1 MTTGTSSV
9 HLLRDPA
16 ALVATWFGVGLLPG
30 PKGTWGT
37 IAALPLAALV
47 LYAFGHWALFAV
59 SLALFG
65 LGLWAAAGFTA
76 RHGGEDRQEIVIDEV
91 AGVCLA
97 LSVANLSVV
106 HFAIGF
112 ALFRL
117 FDGKKPWPVSWGEER
132 PGAMGVMADDM
143 IAGALSACFLGM
155 LVIAGVK

>member
-1 MTTGTSSV
+1 MSAATSLS
-9 HLLRDPA
+9 LLRDPA

-37 IAALPLAALV
+37 LAALPLAALI
-47 LYAFGHWALFAV
+47 LHLFGNVGLLAA

-65 LGLWAAAGFTA
+65 AGLWAAAGFTA

-97 LSVANLSVV
+97 LSVASLSLV

-132 PGAMGVMADDM
+132 RGAMGVMADDM
-143 IAGALSACFLGM
+143 IAGALSACFLAM